1 MNKPII
7 QIINVEKTYKSGI
20 KAVDN
25 LSFEIYKN
33 EVVGLIGPNGAGKT
47 TTLKIILGLLFPD
60 KGNVLIDGKDIK
72 DVDIKRKI
80 GYLPENPAF
89 PDFMNGRQFLE
100 FHGSLYGIKP
110 KILTNRIDEVL
121 KITGMKERAKDK
133 MNRYSRGMIQRIF
146 LAQAILND
154 PEVIFLDEP
163 TTALDPVGIIEFR
176 NMILDFK
183 TKGKTILLNSHQL
196 TELEKVCDRIAFI
209 NKGKLHRIIEP
220 STYREGVSEVEV
232 ELENFNEELISN
244 LKNKYSFI
252 KERNLFRFF
261 LEEEAF
267 NELLET
273 IIKGKAKILS
283 VQRKKKTLE
292 EVFLQF
298 MEETK

>member
-7 QIINVEKTYKSGI
+7 QITNVEKTYKSGI

-100 FHGSLYGIKP
+100 FHGSLYGIEP

-133 MNRYSRGMIQRIF
+133 MNRYSRGMIQRTF

-163 TTALDPVGIIEFR
+163 TTGLDPVGIIEFR

-183 TKGKTILLNSHQL
+183 TKGKTTLLNSHQL

-252 KERNLFRFF
+252 KEGNLFRFS